1 MYQRF
6 IKKNGQELGPYWY
19 HSFKT
24 RDGKV
29 KSVYLGSEEESAK
42 LKLESLQ
49 TERIE
54 LRRQEDLKIA
64 RMEELKMQLRRP
76 IDEKSQEELL
86 AEMEEIKGLL
96 NLPN

>member
-1 MYQRF
+1 MYQRY

-29 KSVYLGSEEESAK
+29 KSVYLGSDEESAK
-42 LKLESLQ
+42 LKLEQLRI
-49 TERIE
+49 ERAE
-54 LRRQEDLKIA
+54 LRREEDLKIA
-64 RMEELKMQLRRP
+64 RLEELKMKLRRP
-76 IDEKSQEELL
+76 TDEKTQEELL
-86 AEMEEIKGLL
+86 AEMEEIKALL